1 MKVFLLVMMFVLH
14 LSAYEFVLLNKTE
27 ISDDDIIERVTSQIE
42 NYYASDETSIEFN
55 LLEDKEAVLKVLDE
69 YDYSG
74 SDEDKDILLSKY
86 QDLEEDLKT
95 IFSTKYI
102 LIVEESLNRD
112 ERNELTIVLK
122 VNNMNYF
129 DTTYVMPV
137 LEDKEQHYIDTI
149 TNVVLTYLVYK
160 DKNFIQVHQL

>member
-1 MKVFLLVMMFVLH
+1 MKVLVFVMMFVLH
-14 LSAYEFVLLNKTE
+14 LSAYEFVLLNETD

-42 NYYASDETSIEFN
+42 NYYASDETTIEFN
-55 LLEDKEAVLKVLDE
+55 LLEDKEAVIKVLDE

-74 SDEDKDILLSKY
+74 SDEDKDMLLSKY

-95 IFSTKYI
+95 IFDTKYI
-102 LIVEESLNRD
+102 LIVKESLNRD

-129 DTTYVMPV
+129 DTTYVMPI